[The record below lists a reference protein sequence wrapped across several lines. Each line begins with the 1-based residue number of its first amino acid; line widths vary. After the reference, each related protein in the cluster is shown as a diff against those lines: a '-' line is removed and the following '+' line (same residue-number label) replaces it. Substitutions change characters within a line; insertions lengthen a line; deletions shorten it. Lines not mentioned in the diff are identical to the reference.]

1 MHTTRRVAL
10 ALGALAAPLIAF
22 GLSSGTASAHGWVTL
37 PTSRQEQCAEGIV
50 SCGDIKYEP
59 QSVEGPKGLHSCSG
73 GNAQFAE
80 LDDDSKGWQVTPVGS
95 SATFTWHNTARH
107 ATLNWQYYIGSTL
120 LAEFPGNNQQ
130 PPADLSHQVNF
141 GSFTGK
147 QKVLAVWNIGDTA
160 NAFYSCIDVS
170 IGGTGSTTGGT
181 TTGGTTT
188 GGTTTGGTTTGGTTT
203 GGTTGGTGSCTA
215 APWAAATVYNGGET
229 VSHNG
234 HNWKAKW
241 WTQGEEPG
249 TTGQWGV
256 WDDLGAC

>member
-1 MHTTRRVAL
+1 MHTKRRVAL
-10 ALGALAAPLIAF
+10 ALGTLAAPIVAL
-22 GLSSGTASAHGWVTL
+22 GLAQGTANAHGWVTM

-50 SCGDIKYEP
+50 QCGDIKYEP

-80 LDDDSKGWQVTPVGS
+80 LDDDSKGWQVTGVGS

-107 ATLNWQYYIGSTL
+107 STLNWQYYIGSTL
-120 LAEFPGNNQQ
+120 IGQFPGNNQQ
-130 PPADLSHQVNF
+130 PPADVSHQVDF
-141 GSFTGK
+141 GGFTGR
-147 QKVLAVWNIGDTA
+147 QKVLAVWNIADTA
-160 NAFYSCIDVS
+160 NAFYSCVDVN
-170 IGGTGSTTGGT
+170 IGGTGGTTGGT
-181 TTGGTTT
+181 TGGS
-188 GGTTTGGTTTGGTTT
+188 T

-215 APWAAATVYNGGET
+215 APWAAATIYNGGET

-234 HNWKAKW
+234 HDWKAKW

-249 TTGQWGV
+249 TTGEWGV